1 MSKIYISPSNQDHN
15 VGYGNY
21 GTEQKRMFEIGNNLK
36 TTLERCGNTVYIAR
50 KGDTFQK
57 AVTESNRLKCDIH
70 LAIHS
75 NAFKGT
81 SRGTLAMYASSNGKR
96 LASAIYAELSLFTP
110 TVDRGCYENRNL
122 FELTGTKAICAY
134 MELAFHDNKDD
145 AALIINNI
153 EKIAELIAKG
163 VCKYQGIKFVEKP
176 VVVVPVVKP
185 VAEVTYRV
193 VTGSFADKENADAR
207 VAELK
212 KVGVESF
219 IVIK

>member
-1 MSKIYISPSNQDHN
+1 MSKIYISPSQQGDN
-15 VGYGNY
+15 VGYGSY
-21 GTEQKRMFEIGNNLK
+21 GTEQKRMFEIGDNLK

-96 LASAIYAELSLFTP
+96 LATAIYNELSAFTP
-110 TVDRGCYENRNL
+110 TADRSCYENKSL
-122 FELTGTKAICAY
+122 YELTGTNAICAY

-163 VCKYQGIKFVEKP
+163 VCIYVGTKYIEKP

-185 VAEVTYRV
+185 VADVTHRV
-193 VTGSFADKENADAR
+193 VTGSFTNKANADAR
-207 VAELK
+207 VVELK
-212 KVGVESF
+212 AAGFESF
-219 IVIK
+219 IITK